1 MKFWDYTESLCGLGV
16 TGLPEVGFEEQH
28 LCLPLVNPTQCN
40 CAIRG
45 KIFLQNG
52 ENHLKILKTG
62 TVTTPN
68 GFLAAA
74 VAARVKYADRK
85 DVTLIVSERDCNA
98 AAVFT
103 QNQVAA
109 APVIVGRE
117 TLSANQ
123 NRIRAIVANAGN
135 ANASTGQPGLD
146 NARATQK
153 MAAHSLGIQEEQVLP
168 LSTGVIGVQLP
179 MDRMQAGIEAAA
191 GQLTADGGLAAAQA
205 IMTTDTHPKYLA
217 VQVQL
222 PDGTITIGGMAKGS
236 GMIHPN
242 MATMLGVLTTDAQ
255 IEADVLQ
262 RMVVTAVNHSFNRI
276 SVDGDTSTND
286 TVFLLA
292 NGASGTAVANAE
304 SVALFQKALTHVCIE
319 LAHMIVRDGEGATK
333 FVEIQVAGAQTEA
346 DAHAIANTIATS
358 PLVKTAFAG
367 SDANWGRIL
376 AAAGRAG
383 VAFDQNQA
391 ALWIGTAVSDE
402 LQLVANGT
410 PTNYQ
415 EADAAAIFAEPEFKI
430 RLDIGVGDAS
440 TIVWT
445 TDLTHKYVSI
455 NADYRS

>member
-1 MKFWDYTESLCGLGV
+1 MGQFDE
-16 TGLPEVGFEEQH
+16 
-28 LCLPLVNPTQCN
+28 
-40 CAIRG
+40 
-45 KIFLQNG
+45 NG
-52 ENHLKILKTG
+52 GIYLNILKSG
-62 TVTTPN
+62 TVTTPR
-68 GFLAAA
+68 GFMAAA
-74 VAARVKYADRK
+74 AAAHIKYADKK
-85 DVTLIVSERDCNA
+85 DLTLIVSENECAA

-109 APVIVGRE
+109 APVIAGKE
-117 TLSANQ
+117 TMQAHSGH
-123 NRIRAIVANAGN
+123 IRAIVANAGN
-135 ANASTGQPGLD
+135 ANASTGRPGLE

-153 MAAHSLGIQEEQVLP
+153 MVADSLNIQPEQVLP

-179 MDRMQAGIEAAA
+179 MDRMQAGIETAA
-191 GQLTADGGLAAAQA
+191 GRLSADGGLEAAQA
-205 IMTTDTHPKYLA
+205 IMTTDTHPKHLA
-217 VQVQL
+217 AQVEL
-222 PDGTITIGGMAKGS
+222 SGNTVTIGGMAKGS

-255 IEADVLQ
+255 VEANLLDEML
-262 RMVVTAVNHSFNRI
+262 RTAVSHSFNRI

-286 TVFLLA
+286 TVILLA
-292 NGASGTAVANAE
+292 NGASGVTITKAENIAV
-304 SVALFQKALTHVCIE
+304 FQDALTYICTK

-333 FVEIQVAGAQTEA
+333 FVEIQVTGTKTEA

-383 VAFDQNQA
+383 IAFDQNQA
-391 ALWIGTAVSDE
+391 ALWIGGAAPDE

-410 PTNYQ
+410 PTNYE
-415 EADAAAIFAEPEFKI
+415 EADAAAIFARPEFKI
-430 RLDIGVGDAS
+430 RLDIGAGDAA